1 MAEWGWS
8 SALAIA
14 IQVALIVGVTLRV
27 ILTRHPP
34 GSSFAWIL
42 LTVAL
47 PYVGFGLY
55 LMMGERPIGR
65 LRARRMRAALERWP
79 TLAARLPASERA
91 DLDALPALDIP
102 LARLATRLGQ
112 LPLTA
117 GSSLELM
124 ADTGAILKRLIS
136 DIDAANARV
145 QMAFY
150 IWNEGGAADQVAHSL
165 IAAAQRGVHCRLLL
179 DAIGS
184 KPFLASHWPRLLRQ
198 AGVEIAVAMK
208 VRLWEM
214 AFVRADLRL
223 HRKIVVID
231 GQLAYTGSMNLVD
244 PRYFK
249 QDAGVGEWVDAMAR
263 IEGPTV
269 GALETVFLYD
279 WTLQSAAPAPTLA
292 DSRTTEQRAGCGSAR
307 VVVVPSGP
315 TSVIDANR
323 RLIIEAINRAE
334 QRILLTTPYFVPG
347 EPLTIALQNAAL
359 RGVEVRLLVPEKND
373 SRLVQYASRRY
384 FDDLLSTGVKVLL
397 FRGGLLHTKSI
408 TVDQEFALFGTVNL
422 DTRSLHLN
430 FELTLLVFDLAFTRS
445 LVALQESYEAAA
457 VPLEANR
464 WRQRPLLERFKE
476 GACFLVSPLL

>member
-1 MAEWGWS
+1 MTDWGWN
-8 SALAIA
+8 SALAIF

-55 LMMGERPIGR
+55 LMLGERPIGR

-79 TLAARLPASERA
+79 TLAAQLPAAATRNAICLSA
-91 DLDALPALDIP
+91 SNQQ
-102 LARLATRLGQ
+102 LAHLATRLGE

-124 ADTGAILKRLIS
+124 ADTATILQRMAD
-136 DIDAANARV
+136 DIDAAHTRV
-145 QMAFY
+145 KLAFY
-150 IWNEGGAADQVAHSL
+150 IWNEGGDADRVAL
-165 IAAAQRGVHCRLLL
+165 ALMRAAQRGVQCRLLL
-179 DAIGS
+179 DALGS
-184 KPFLASHWPRLLRQ
+184 KAFLASHWPRLMRE
-198 AGVEIAVAMK
+198 AGVEIATAMQ
-208 VRLWEM
+208 VRLWEI

-231 GQLAYTGSMNLVD
+231 SEIAYTGSMNLVD

-249 QDAGVGEWVDAMAR
+249 QDAGVGEWIDAMAR
-263 IEGPTV
+263 IQGPTV
-269 GALETVFLYD
+269 ASLEAVFVYD
-279 WTLQSAAPAPTLA
+279 WTLQSPLPTLA
-292 DSRTTEQRAGCGSAR
+292 ATGLLPPPPATNPGSAQ

-315 TSVIDANR
+315 TSVLDANR

-334 QRILLTTPYFVPG
+334 RRILLTTPYFVPG

-359 RGVEVRLLVPEKND
+359 RGVEVRLLVPERND
-373 SRLVQYASRRY
+373 SRLVKYASRRY
-384 FDDLLSTGVKVLL
+384 FDDLLSAGIRVLL

-408 TVDQEFALFGTVNL
+408 TVDEQFALFGTVNL

-430 FELTLLVFDLAFTRS
+430 FELMLLVFDAAFTRS
-445 LVALQESYEAAA
+445 LVALQQSYEAAA
-457 VPLEANR
+457 VPLDAAR
-464 WRQRPLLERFKE
+464 WRARPLRERLKE
-476 GACFLVSPLL
+476 GACFLASPLL